1 MLRFQFWKIFLV
13 FGVLSLGVIYS
24 MPNIFPPDPAVQITF
39 NSSGGSFNDRVVEKI
54 KSDAEKEKI
63 NFSSVENDEKSI
75 LFRTNNYD
83 DQIKLKQHFEESL
96 DNNFVI
102 ALNLAP
108 NTPEWLKSL
117 NAFPMKLG
125 LDLRGGVHFLLEA
138 DTDLLIEAKLESAIS
153 NLKRILR
160 DLSLKPRALEI
171 EDTSILISLNAQQ
184 DEELLSEAVQSL
196 NGFDLESLNS
206 SDYRLRLTEEELE
219 QMVDYAVLQNLNTL
233 RNRVNELGISEP
245 VVQRQGTKRIS
256 IQLPGVQDTAE
267 AKKIIGKTANLEFR
281 LETAYRI
288 TATIKVVKFAS
299 TIVIR
304 ALS

>member
-1 MLRFQFWKIFLV
+1 
-13 FGVLSLGVIYS
+13 

-39 NSSGGSFNDRVVEKI
+39 NSSGGSFNNRVVEKI

-160 DLSLKPRALEI
+160 DLSLKPRALEL
-171 EDTSILISLNAQQ
+171 SLIH
-184 DEELLSEAVQSL
+184 
-196 NGFDLESLNS
+196 
-206 SDYRLRLTEEELE
+206 
-219 QMVDYAVLQNLNTL
+219 
-233 RNRVNELGISEP
+233 I
-245 VVQRQGTKRIS
+245 
-256 IQLPGVQDTAE
+256 
-267 AKKIIGKTANLEFR
+267 
-281 LETAYRI
+281 
-288 TATIKVVKFAS
+288 
-299 TIVIR
+299 
-304 ALS
+304 